1 MASGYCYLVT
11 DAMNVQLLIDSIM
24 RQTTVLI
31 AQLATSGGV
40 RAPLAHI
47 ANQVFLE
54 LAAELENQGVSR
66 KVSADMFGLGLRTY
80 LRKIQRLS
88 ESSTEKGRSLWEA
101 ILDYLSRGVLV
112 SRIELLQRF
121 HRDDEV
127 QVRGVLKD
135 LMDSG
140 LVFSTG
146 TANTAVF
153 RAATAEELGRMQAGD
168 GSSGLDELLWAFIYR
183 EGPVTRSALLKRGG
197 LSAPDLDNALE
208 RLQATG
214 RISAVPDATG
224 HAYSAADLVIPLGAS
239 VGWEG
244 AVFDHFQAMV
254 QTIGARLTH
263 ASDSKRTR
271 GQVGGSTYS
280 FDVWEEHPLFD
291 EVLGLLQE
299 FRTRAGELRQRVE
312 AHNAAVG
319 VPDDVAQVTT
329 YVGQSVVEQGDEP

>member
-1 MASGYCYLVT
+1 
-11 DAMNVQLLIDSIM
+11 MNVQLLIDSIM

-54 LAAELENQGVSR
+54 LAAELDNQGVSR

-88 ESSTEKGRSLWEA
+88 ESSTEQGRSLWEA
-101 ILDYLSRGVLV
+101 ILDYLSRGILV
-112 SRIELLQRF
+112 SRAELLQRF

-146 TANTAVF
+146 TAHTAVF
-153 RAATAEELGRMQAGD
+153 RAATAEELGRMQAVGD
-168 GSSGLDELLWAFIYR
+168 SSGLDELLWAFIYR
-183 EGPVTRSALLKRGG
+183 EGPITRGALLKRGG
-197 LSAPDLDNALE
+197 LSAPDLDSALE
-208 RLQATG
+208 RLQSSA
-214 RISAVPDATG
+214 RISSSGAEAAERAYRATE
-224 HAYSAADLVIPLGAS
+224 LVIPLGAA
-239 VGWEG
+239 VGWEA

-254 QTIGARLTH
+254 RTISARLTQG
-263 ASDSKRTR
+263 SDSKRTR

-280 FDVWEEHPLFD
+280 FDVWDQHPLAE

-299 FRTRAGELRQRVE
+299 FRARAGELRQRVE
-312 AHNAAVG
+312 AHNAAAG
-319 VPDDVAQVTT
+319 VPESFAQVTT
-329 YVGQSVVEQGDEP
+329 YIGQSVLEQGDES